1 MASDSRASAS
11 SGNDRQAI
19 ERLLCRASSRI
30 AVAAHGIDKQLD
42 KQLAELR
49 QLLRRD
55 IDDPAPLARLINE
68 IDARIKVVDDER
80 DHRGEILQTALQR
93 LTTQLLDCKPHVD
106 IVRELKA
113 MQKKLKHFDGNG
125 DELKLLSRLPV
136 LQARVLAEDTNSARS
151 GLLSRWFGRSEES
164 KTVAEQSS
172 AIIAVDEDK
181 DGDDKPAAVAHFD
194 ATQSSANIE
203 LIESAAAEEV
213 RTSEESIDVFLT
225 AADSVEPIVTPPSE
239 TVFDTEPHAAN
250 EAEPPFTRISSAVCQ
265 VLDHLLK
272 QIDPPPSASDDHRR
286 ACEQIAKGLNW
297 YELVSV
303 LEQVSMIVL
312 AALQRSEV
320 EFQQFLVGINERLSD
335 AHRALDLSRE
345 NQVQRRHADDNLN
358 VRVRSE
364 IAEMHAS
371 VEQASHLQ
379 QLKFDIGSRLDSI
392 VGALD
397 HHKAS
402 EQQRQQ
408 DLEEQLD
415 TLTKRLR
422 EMESQSAQIEQRM
435 LEQQRLA
442 LLDSLTQLPNRNA
455 YEQRLNY
462 ETERWQRYQRPL
474 VLAVCDIDRFKSIND
489 NFGHLAGD
497 KVLRI
502 IAKTL
507 RARLRKTD
515 FVARFG
521 GEEFVIL
528 LPETEQQDAFQT
540 LDAIREAVASSPF
553 HFREKPVVITLSI
566 GIAVFRNDA
575 TADDVFELADA
586 ALYQAKQGGRNRCAV
601 AD

>member
-1 MASDSRASAS
+1 MTSDSR
-11 SGNDRQAI
+11 GNTDRQAI

-30 AVAAHGIDKQLD
+30 AVAAHGIDRQLD

-55 IDDPAPLARLINE
+55 IEDPRPLARLIDE

-80 DHRGEILQTALQR
+80 DQRSDILQTALQR
-93 LTTQLLDCKPHVD
+93 LTSQLLDCKPNADVA
-106 IVRELKA
+106 RELKA
-113 MQKKLKHFDGNG
+113 MQKQLKRIDVDG
-125 DELKLLSRLPV
+125 DEMKLLSRLPV
-136 LQARVLAEDTNSARS
+136 LQGRVLAGDPTART
-151 GLLSRWFGRSEES
+151 GLLTRIFGRNGAELAAAAPTPAEHAAHVVEDDKDSVASEEVES
-164 KTVAEQSS
+164 VQIVAPAEIVQPSRDVPNSNASS
-172 AIIAVDEDK
+172 QTDSVENDQAV
-181 DGDDKPAAVAHFD
+181 
-194 ATQSSANIE
+194 I
-203 LIESAAAEEV
+203 
-213 RTSEESIDVFLT
+213 EESI
-225 AADSVEPIVTPPSE
+225 EPTSQQ
-239 TVFDTEPHAAN
+239 
-250 EAEPPFTRISSAVCQ
+250 EPPFTRISNAVCQ

-286 ACEQIAKGLNW
+286 ACEQVAKGLNW

-320 EFQQFLVGINERLSD
+320 EFQNFLLGINERLSD
-335 AHRALDLSRE
+335 AHRALDFSRAS
-345 NQVQRRHADDNLN
+345 QLQRQHADANLN
-358 VRVRSE
+358 EVVRGEV
-364 IAEMHAS
+364 AEMQAS
-371 VEQASHLQ
+371 VEQASHLD
-379 QLKFDIGSRLDSI
+379 QLKADIGSRLDGI

-397 HHKAS
+397 EHKVS
-402 EQQRQQ
+402 EQNRQR
-408 DLEEQLD
+408 DLESQLD
-415 TLTKRLR
+415 TLNKRLR

-455 YEQRLNY
+455 YEQRLTY
-462 ETERWQRYQRPL
+462 EYERWQRYQRPL
-474 VLAVCDIDRFKSIND
+474 VLAVCDLDHFKSIND

-507 RARLRKTD
+507 RDRLRKTD

-528 LPETEQQDAFQT
+528 MPETERQEALQT
-540 LDAIREAVASSPF
+540 LDAIRQAVAASPF
-553 HFREKPVVITLSI
+553 HFRDKPVAITLSV
-566 GIAVFRNDA
+566 GIAIFSDTA
-575 TADDVFELADA
+575 TSDHVFERADT
-586 ALYQAKQGGRNRCAV
+586 ALYQAKQAGRNCCVV

>member
-1 MASDSRASAS
+1 MTSDSR
-11 SGNDRQAI
+11 GNTDRQAI

-30 AVAAHGIDKQLD
+30 AVAAHGIDRQLD

-55 IDDPAPLARLINE
+55 IEDPRPLARLIDE

-80 DHRGEILQTALQR
+80 DQRSDILQTALQR
-93 LTTQLLDCKPHVD
+93 LTSQLLDCKPNADVA
-106 IVRELKA
+106 RELKA
-113 MQKKLKHFDGNG
+113 MQKQLKRIDVDG
-125 DELKLLSRLPV
+125 DEMKLLSRLPV
-136 LQARVLAEDTNSARS
+136 LQGRVLAGDPTART
-151 GLLSRWFGRSEES
+151 GLLTRIFGRNGAELAAAAPTPTEHAAHVVEDDEDSVASEEVES
-164 KTVAEQSS
+164 VQIVAPAEIVQPSRDVPNSNASS
-172 AIIAVDEDK
+172 QTDSVENDQAV
-181 DGDDKPAAVAHFD
+181 
-194 ATQSSANIE
+194 I
-203 LIESAAAEEV
+203 
-213 RTSEESIDVFLT
+213 EESI
-225 AADSVEPIVTPPSE
+225 EPTSQQ
-239 TVFDTEPHAAN
+239 
-250 EAEPPFTRISSAVCQ
+250 EPPFTRISNAVCQ

-286 ACEQIAKGLNW
+286 ACEQVAKGLNW

-320 EFQQFLVGINERLSD
+320 EFQNFLLGINERLSD
-335 AHRALDLSRE
+335 AHRALDFSRAS
-345 NQVQRRHADDNLN
+345 QLQRQHADANLN
-358 VRVRSE
+358 EVVRGEV
-364 IAEMHAS
+364 AEMQAS
-371 VEQASHLQ
+371 VEQASHLD
-379 QLKFDIGSRLDSI
+379 QLKADIGSRLDGI

-397 HHKAS
+397 EHKVS
-402 EQQRQQ
+402 EQNRQR
-408 DLEEQLD
+408 DLESQLD
-415 TLTKRLR
+415 TLNKRLR

-455 YEQRLNY
+455 YEQRLTY
-462 ETERWQRYQRPL
+462 EYERWQRYQRPL
-474 VLAVCDIDRFKSIND
+474 VLAVCDLDHFKSIND

-507 RARLRKTD
+507 RDRLRKTD

-528 LPETEQQDAFQT
+528 MPETERQEALQT
-540 LDAIREAVASSPF
+540 LDAIRQAVAASPF
-553 HFREKPVVITLSI
+553 HFRDKPVAITLSV
-566 GIAVFRNDA
+566 GIAIFSDTA
-575 TADDVFELADA
+575 TSDHVFERADT
-586 ALYQAKQGGRNRCAV
+586 ALYQAKQAGRNCCVV

>member
-1 MASDSRASAS
+1 MTSDSR
-11 SGNDRQAI
+11 GNTDRQAI

-30 AVAAHGIDKQLD
+30 AVAAHGIDRQLD

-55 IDDPAPLARLINE
+55 IDDPRPLARLIDE

-80 DHRGEILQTALQR
+80 DQRSDILQTALQR
-93 LTTQLLDCKPHVD
+93 LTSQLLDCKPNVD
-106 IVRELKA
+106 IARELKA
-113 MQKKLKHFDGNG
+113 MQKQLKRIDADG
-125 DELKLLSRLPV
+125 DEMKLLSRLPV
-136 LQARVLAEDTNSARS
+136 LQGRVLAGDPAARARTGLLTRIFGRNGVELTAVVQAPVEYAAHVFDEDTDADVIDEVESTQITAPTEINQP
-151 GLLSRWFGRSEES
+151 SRDL
-164 KTVAEQSS
+164 VNDNASS
-172 AIIAVDEDK
+172 QTDVVENDQ
-181 DGDDKPAAVAHFD
+181 AA
-194 ATQSSANIE
+194 
-203 LIESAAAEEV
+203 L
-213 RTSEESIDVFLT
+213 EESIDP
-225 AADSVEPIVTPPSE
+225 ASQQ
-239 TVFDTEPHAAN
+239 
-250 EAEPPFTRISSAVCQ
+250 EPPFTRISSAVCQ

-320 EFQQFLVGINERLSD
+320 EFQNFLHGINERLSD
-335 AHRALDLSRE
+335 AHRAIDFSRE
-345 NQVQRRHADDNLN
+345 SQLQRQHADANLN
-358 VRVRSE
+358 DVVRGEV
-364 IAEMHAS
+364 AEMQAR
-371 VEQASHLQ
+371 VEQASHLA
-379 QLKFDIGSRLDSI
+379 QLKADIGSRLDGI

-397 HHKAS
+397 EHKVS
-402 EQQRQQ
+402 EQIRQR
-408 DLEEQLD
+408 DLESQLD
-415 TLTKRLR
+415 TLNKRLR

-435 LEQQRLA
+435 LEQQRIA

-455 YEQRLNY
+455 YEQRLTY
-462 ETERWQRYQRPL
+462 EYERWQRYQRPL
-474 VLAVCDIDRFKSIND
+474 VLAVCDLDHFKSIND

-507 RARLRKTD
+507 RDRLRKTD

-528 LPETEQQDAFQT
+528 LPETERQEALQT
-540 LDAIREAVASSPF
+540 LDTIRQAVAASPF
-553 HFREKPVVITLSI
+553 HFRDKPVAITLSV
-566 GIAVFRNDA
+566 GIAIFSDTA
-575 TADDVFELADA
+575 TSDDVFERADT
-586 ALYQAKQGGRNRCAV
+586 ALYQAKQAGRNCCVV